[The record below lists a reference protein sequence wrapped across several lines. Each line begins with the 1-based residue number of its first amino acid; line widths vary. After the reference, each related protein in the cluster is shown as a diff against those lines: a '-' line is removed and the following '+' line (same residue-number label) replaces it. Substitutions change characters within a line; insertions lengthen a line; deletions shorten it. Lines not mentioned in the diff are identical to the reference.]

1 MDPENTDRAA
11 RSRRTGRGRGTTRR
25 RSAAIATATVL
36 AMIAGVMAS
45 VPASAAPGGKLVGG
59 GRYTAEID
67 RTEYGIPH
75 VLAHDYGSLGYGY
88 GYAFAQDNLCTMAE
102 RVVTLRGEQSRYF
115 GATEDNLASDT
126 YYQGINQSGLVPRLL
141 AQPTPLGPTAQLRQ
155 MVAGYV
161 AGYNRY
167 LRATG
172 VAHLPDP
179 TCRGASWVRP
189 ITTTDI
195 WNDVLD
201 VDRTDGTA
209 SFIGD
214 IAEAAP
220 PTAAHAARASAQD
233 TVPAVPARD
242 GLGSNAWALG
252 REATTGHDG
261 MLLANPHYPWQGTA
275 RFYQVQLTIPGVLN
289 VSGAS
294 LYGTPVVEIGHT
306 QSLAW
311 SHTVSGALQFTLYQ
325 LALVPGDPTSYLV
338 DGHAVP
344 MTRQRVTITVPG
356 PGGTTSTVTR
366 TLYSSRY
373 GPVLASGWTTTTAYA
388 LADAN
393 AGNLRSMNEWLAMDR
408 AENLAQLR
416 TAQDTY
422 QGIPFTYT
430 LAADSTGATWFADT
444 SAVPHVTDAEA
455 ARCIDTAEGKQ
466 QYPGTYILDGSTSHC
481 GWGRDADAVVPGIF
495 GPGHYPQLT
504 RTDYV
509 ANSNDSPWLTNPHA
523 PVAGYPRIYGDTGTE
538 ESLRTRL
545 GLAMLSQRLTGTDGL
560 GPAGF
565 TVPTLQQAMLGN
577 RDNSAELDLGDVV
590 AMCRAHP
597 ELPASSGQMADVAA
611 ACEVLARWNTRTDPG
626 SRGAVLW
633 RQFFAGLENEPERM
647 WQKVPFDPAQP
658 LTTPRGINGNAPIAQ
673 HALADAVRF
682 FRANHIPLDI
692 PLGDTQH
699 YASVPLPGCPDREGC
714 FNVIETPSPV
724 LSTDGSYPGPLVG
737 SSFIMA
743 VELTPNGPVTRTI
756 LTYSE
761 SANPDSPHH
770 ADQTVLFSR
779 KQWVTERFT
788 QAQIHAD
795 PTRQTTLL
803 HSNFESKA
811 QNLTAALADG
821 RLRAIQGIARAV

>member
-1 MDPENTDRAA
+1 MDKESTDRAA
-11 RSRRTGRGRGTTRR
+11 RSRRTGWRRGTMRR
-25 RSAAIATATVL
+25 WPAAIAAAAAL
-36 AMIAGVMAS
+36 AVIAGITAA
-45 VPASAAPGGKLVGG
+45 PASATPGGKLIDG
-59 GRYTAEID
+59 GRYAAEID

-75 VLAHDYGSLGYGY
+75 ILARSYGGIGYGY
-88 GYAFAQDNLCTMAE
+88 GYAFAQDNLCVLAE

-126 YYQGINQSGLVPRLL
+126 YYHGIGQSGLVRRLL
-141 AQPTPLGPTAQLRQ
+141 ARPAPLGPTAHLRQ

-167 LRATG
+167 LRDTG

-179 TCRGASWVRP
+179 TCRGASWVSP
-189 ITTTDI
+189 ITAADI

-214 IAEAAP
+214 IGQAAP
-220 PTAAHAARASAQD
+220 PAVAHAATASTMD
-233 TVPAVPARD
+233 AVPGAPVRD

-252 REATTGHDG
+252 RAATTGNDG

-294 LYGTPVVEIGHT
+294 LYGTPVVELGHT

-311 SHTVSGALQFTLYQ
+311 THTVSGALHYALYR

-344 MTRQRVTITVPG
+344 MTAQRVTIPMPG
-356 PGGTTSTVTR
+356 KGRASSTVTR

-373 GPVLASGWTTTTAYA
+373 GPVLASGWTTNTAYA

-393 AGNLRSMNEWLAMDR
+393 AGNLRSMNEWLAMDS

-422 QGIPFTYT
+422 QGLPFTYT
-430 LAADSTGATWFADT
+430 VAADSTGTTWFADT
-444 SAVPHVTDAEA
+444 SVVPHVTDAEA
-455 ARCIDTAEGKQ
+455 KRCIDTPEARQ
-466 QYPGTYILDGSTSHC
+466 QYPGTYVLDGSTSHC
-481 GWGRDADAVVPGIF
+481 GWGSDADAIVPGIF
-495 GPGHYPQLT
+495 GPGHYPRLT

-509 ANSNDSPWLTNPHA
+509 ANSNDSPWLTNPQA
-523 PVAGYPRIYGDTGTE
+523 PITSYPRIYGDSGTE
-538 ESLRTRL
+538 ELLRPRLSLT
-545 GLAMLSQRLTGTDGL
+545 MLSQRLTGTDGL

-565 TVPTLQQAMLGN
+565 TLPSLQQAMLGD
-577 RDNSAELDLGDVV
+577 RDNSAELDLADVV

-597 ELPASSGQMADVAA
+597 ELPASNGQLVDVAA
-611 ACEVLARWNTRTDPG
+611 ACKVLARWNTRTDTG

-633 RQFFAGLENEPERM
+633 RQFFAGLETEPERM
-647 WQKVPFDPAQP
+647 WQEVPFDPARP
-658 LTTPRGINGNAPIAQ
+658 ITTPRGVNGNAPLAQ

-682 FRANHIPLDI
+682 FQTSHIPLDI
-692 PLGDTQH
+692 PLGDAQR
-699 YASVPLPGCPDREGC
+699 AGSVPLPGCPDHEGC
-714 FNVIETPSPV
+714 FNVIESPSPE
-724 LSTDGSYPGPLVG
+724 LSADGSYPGTLTG

-743 VELTPNGPVTRTI
+743 IELTRNGPVTRTI

-770 ADQTVLFSR
+770 TDQTILFSR

-788 QAQIHAD
+788 QVQIHAD
-795 PTRQTTLL
+795 STLRITLL
-803 HSNFESKA
+803 H
-811 QNLTAALADG
+811 D
-821 RLRAIQGIARAV
+821 